1 MNIFMPIYLR
11 LSKKRFY
18 RPFKPL
24 GTKKKLWHLV
34 SVPES
39 PAEFFRAT
47 PFLVGLS
54 KIGSVVIMMPKDL
67 ETIRS
72 FMKAKQFEIILYEKK
87 PLLFSEDYKRVAI
100 QLGNRHFHFLIEL
113 NQPANVS
120 LPYLGNIQ
128 RRVSFYDRKIFP
140 YYNILVKDSYASL
153 LEFFDIEST
162 NGQEMFHFYSRELK
176 ATEKNIQKS
185 RPLLF
190 VNEATPIDWKGGSI
204 IVGKDMMPD
213 DPEIWKVL
221 YIADAYYGKQ
231 DAFYEFA
238 VLHKKE
244 ILKK

>member
-1 MNIFMPIYLR
+1 MNIFMPLYLK

-34 SVPES
+34 SVPGS

-54 KIGSVVIMMPKDL
+54 KIGSVVMLMPKNL

-72 FMKAKQFEIILYEKK
+72 FMKTKQFEIILYEKK
-87 PLLFSEDYKRVAI
+87 PSLFSEDYKRVAV

-128 RRVSFYDRKIFP
+128 RRVSFFDKNIFP
-140 YYNILVKDSYASL
+140 YYNILVKDSYTSL

-176 ATEKNIQKS
+176 TTEKNIHKS

-190 VNEATPIDWKGGSI
+190 INEATPIDWDGGSI
-204 IVGKDMMPD
+204 IVGKDIMPD

-238 VLHKKE
+238 LLHNKE
-244 ILKK
+244 IVKK